1 MGLGY
6 ACENHLSD
14 PRRPGEASV
23 KIVQDEQQAQA
34 EKKRLEAEGFV
45 VIEITKLRPGWTDL
59 A

>member
-1 MGLGY
+1 MPVTITY
-6 ACENHLSD
+6 QN
-14 PRRPGEASV
+14 PRRPGEAGV

-45 VIEITKLRPGWTDL
+45 VIEMTKLRPGWTDL